1 MGLLCDIFIL
11 WGLGIDAWITIITVV
26 AVVAVMLMTKV
37 RADAVML
44 IAIGVLFATGVLDA
58 KEMCSGFSA
67 GTVVVTGVLAVARR
81 GKRIEAPL
89 VRYRFKR
96 AIHYFSRA
104 RARRISLPETLRR
117 CCNSLIAANASYA
130 TPIAA
135 SPNMLVYGP
144 GGYRFT
150 DYMRIGIPLTIIIT
164 ITGVTAVVLAYPLV
178 KL

>member
-1 MGLLCDIFIL
+1 MRNAKTPGMNKAAWLFIIGAAVL
-11 WGLGIDAWITIITVV
+11 IAAIGAIVLGMAISKTGIAQAAALAVINVVGMHPIMIMLGVCLAAMLVTQLVENV
-26 AVVAVMLMTKV
+26 AVTAMFFPIMFHAAQHVGYEPAPFLLALM
-37 RADAVML
+37 
-44 IAIGVLFATGVLDA
+44 
-58 KEMCSGFSA
+58 
-67 GTVVVTGVLAVARR
+67 
-81 GKRIEAPL
+81 
-89 VRYRFKR
+89 
-96 AIHYFSRA
+96 
-104 RARRISLPETLRR
+104 
-117 CCNSLIAANASYA
+117 IAANASYA